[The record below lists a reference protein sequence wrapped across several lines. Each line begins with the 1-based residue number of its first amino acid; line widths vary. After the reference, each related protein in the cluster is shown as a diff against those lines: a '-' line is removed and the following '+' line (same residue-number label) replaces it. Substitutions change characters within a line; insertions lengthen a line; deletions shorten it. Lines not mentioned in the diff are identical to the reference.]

1 MTVLNGISV
10 PGVDRHKKPKE
21 NQDYFS
27 FVDTNGLAILVC
39 ADGAGSTKHGAI
51 GSKFISKKLINGLSA
66 EIDNLSEASFRSII
80 LKTVNYSRAI
90 LTRYSRISNED
101 IVLKDF
107 ASTIITVVITR
118 KNVFVA
124 HLGDGAAIFLDDQ
137 NKLVKSS
144 MPENGEYINQT
155 YFFTNSDWEEHL
167 RFQTLEIDFKTC
179 LVMSDG
185 VTPFAL
191 KGTEVFPDFVVPI
204 INFIRKSKPEA
215 SKEALAKTLSSPR
228 SLSVSTDDKTLV
240 WYIK

>member
-1 MTVLNGISV
+1 MTILNGISV

-21 NQDYFS
+21 NQDYLR
-27 FVDTNGLAILVC
+27 FVNINGLTILVC
-39 ADGAGSTKHGAI
+39 ADGAGSTKLGAT
-51 GSKFISKKLINGLSA
+51 GSKFISKKLINGFSA

-80 LKTVNYSRAI
+80 LKTVNYSRTV
-90 LTRYSRISNED
+90 LTRYSRISNEN
-101 IVLKDF
+101 ILLKDF
-107 ASTIITVVITR
+107 ASTIITVVITSN
-118 KNVFVA
+118 NVFVA

-144 MPENGEYINQT
+144 LPENGEYINQT

-167 RFQTLEIDFKTC
+167 RFQTLENDFKTC

-191 KGTEVFPDFVVPI
+191 KGTEVFPEFVSPI
-204 INFIRKSKPEA
+204 INFIKNSKPEA
-215 SKEALAKTLSSPR
+215 SAAALTQTLSSPQ
-228 SLSVSTDDKTLV
+228 SLSVSTDDKTLA

>member
-1 MTVLNGISV
+1 MTILNGISV
-10 PGVDRHKKPKE
+10 SGVDRHKKPKE

-66 EIDNLSEASFRSII
+66 EIDNLSEGSFKSII

-90 LTRYSRISNED
+90 LTRYSRMSND
-101 IVLKDF
+101 DFFLKDF
-107 ASTIITVVITR
+107 ASTIITVAITSN
-118 KNVFVA
+118 NVFVA

-167 RFQTLEIDFKTC
+167 RFQTLENDFKTC

-191 KGTEVFPDFVVPI
+191 KGTEVFPEFVSPI
-204 INFIRKSKPEA
+204 INFIKNSKPEA
-215 SKEALAKTLSSPR
+215 SQEALEKTLSSPQ

>member
-10 PGVDRHKKPKE
+10 SGVDRHKKPKE

-27 FVDTNGLAILVC
+27 FVDINGSAILVC

-66 EIDNLSEASFRSII
+66 EINNLSEASFKSII

-90 LTRYSRISNED
+90 LTRYSRMSND
-101 IVLKDF
+101 SFFLKDF
-107 ASTIITVVITR
+107 ASTIITVAITSN
-118 KNVFVA
+118 NVFVA

-167 RFQTLEIDFKTC
+167 RFQTLENDFKTC

-191 KGTEVFPDFVVPI
+191 KGTEVFPEFVSPI
-204 INFIRKSKPEA
+204 INFIKNSKPEA
-215 SKEALAKTLSSPR
+215 SQEALEKTLSSPQ